1 MFKWIVK
8 VACFFMILGMTTSA
22 FAQEDDNSTMNG
34 EVSEE
39 RIAIIEMADTMQ
51 ARGTIGK
58 EQSLQSTVVSAKAG
72 KEEDLENATMETYIE
87 ETVASEAIAEET
99 IPEETQAKK
108 MTEAERKLSR
118 QSGVLTARKG
128 IIRDSPCGPNGND
141 GQETW
146 YPTHPGGAVR
156 LLAKEKGF
164 YDLEMTVCKEKG
176 PRYGVRIISGYTPD
190 GQYFENL
197 VVVAADIK
205 CSYNPDAAFERGDF
219 IETSLG
225 PGLIVDFCER
235 AMNERRYNGITHIDI
250 AVDW

>member
-8 VACFFMILGMTTSA
+8 VACFFMILGMTTSM
-22 FAQEDDNSTMNG
+22 FAQEDLNQKMEG
-34 EVSEE
+34 KVSEE
-39 RIAIIEMADTMQ
+39 RIAIIEMQ
-51 ARGTIGK
+51 AKGTIGK
-58 EQSLQSTVVSAKAG
+58 EPTLQSTALAESVG
-72 KEEDLENATMETYIE
+72 EETIAAATMENYIE
-87 ETVASEAIAEET
+87 ETVALEAIAEET
-99 IPEETQAKK
+99 IPEETKPKK
-108 MTEAERKLSR
+108 MTEAEKKSSR
-118 QSGVLTARKG
+118 QKGILTARKG
-128 IIRDSPCGPNGND
+128 IVRDSPCGPNGND

-146 YPTHPGGAVR
+146 YPIHPGGAVKI
-156 LLAKEKGF
+156 LAKEKGF
-164 YDLEMTVCKEKG
+164 YDLKMTVCKEEG
-176 PRYGVRIISGYTPD
+176 PRKGVRIISGYTPD

-219 IETSLG
+219 IQTSLG

>member
-8 VACFFMILGMTTSA
+8 VACFMMILGITTSA
-22 FAQEDDNSTMNG
+22 FAQG
-34 EVSEE
+34 EVNNTITGKVSEE
-39 RIAIIEMADTMQ
+39 RIAIIEMAE
-51 ARGTIGK
+51 AIPAKGTIGK
-58 EQSLQSTVVSAKAG
+58 EQSLQSTVLTASA
-72 KEEDLENATMETYIE
+72 EEASVAVATAENDME
-87 ETVASEAIAEET
+87 ETVAVEAIEEET
-99 IPEETQAKK
+99 VPEETQK
-108 MTEAERKLSR
+108 MTEEEKKASR
-118 QSGVLTARKG
+118 QRGVLTARKG

-146 YPTHPGGAVR
+146 YPTYPGGAMK

-164 YDLEMTVCKEKG
+164 YDLEMTVCKEEG
-176 PRYGVRIISGYTPD
+176 PRKGVRLISGYTPD

-205 CSYNPDAAFERGDF
+205 CDYNLDAAFERGDF

-250 AVDW
+250 ATDW

>member
-8 VACFFMILGMTTSA
+8 VACFFMILGMATSL
-22 FAQEDDNSTMNG
+22 FSQEDVNNTITG
-34 EVSEE
+34 KVSEE
-39 RIAIIEMADTMQ
+39 RIAIIEMAD
-51 ARGTIGK
+51 AIEAKGTIGK
-58 EQSLQSTVVSAKAG
+58 EQSLQSTVFTADV
-72 KEEDLENATMETYIE
+72 EEQELVVASMENDIE
-87 ETVASEAIAEET
+87 ETVALEAIAEET
-99 IPEETQAKK
+99 VPEETQARK
-108 MTEAERKLSR
+108 MTEAEKKASR
-118 QSGVLTARKG
+118 QKGILTARKG

-146 YPTHPGGAVR
+146 YPTYPGGAVK

-164 YDLEMTVCKEKG
+164 YDLEMTVCREDG
-176 PRYGVRIISGYTPD
+176 PRNGVRLISGYTPD

-219 IETSLG
+219 IETSFG

-235 AMNERRYNGITHIDI
+235 AMNERRNNGITHIDI
-250 AVDW
+250 ATDW